1 MTGVCRWKCVRGLLT
16 GVCGVCVVRMYMSG
30 KTDEAV
36 MTFSDLVDECS
47 DSTAVRLGDV
57 LGVLVTHHARHAQW
71 KQVGHLSHQPAV

>member
-1 MTGVCRWKCVRGLLT
+1 
-16 GVCGVCVVRMYMSG
+16 MSG